1 MKDKDRKAH
10 AVCNF
15 EDAAMMQASFLS
27 DELLY
32 LDGEIKKARQDG
44 DSKKYAAFMRLYL
57 NAQKEYM
64 KLLSD
69 LDSGAEEAD
78 ELLSFAGEQP

>member
-1 MKDKDRKAH
+1 MKDKNAP
-10 AVCNF
+10 AVCNY
-15 EDAAMMQASFLS
+15 EEAAIMQASFLN

-44 DSKKYAAFMRLYL
+44 DTKKYAAFMRLYL

-78 ELLSFAGEQP
+78 ELLSFAGAQP